1 MPSRVIDNKSPYEI
15 LYNKPPSLD
24 HLRVI
29 GCKANAYNLTT
40 DKFAPKSTPTVLI
53 GYPQNQ
59 KGYLLYDTTTHK
71 VITTR
76 NVTFDEHVFPFH
88 TINTPSPSQSQTD
101 PYNSPLQFT
110 SDPPIT
116 PPPTITSQ
124 PYPPITTTNS
134 PPPSSATP
142 TTPPST
148 PLTQTPT
155 ISQSPAQTAPSQEPI
170 PSPPTAP
177 PPPLRQSTRIKTI
190 PTKLQSFQYQLQR
203 SLIHSFT
210 TKHHTPQNTHGN
222 QHCKASSLKI
232 HKLS

>member
-101 PYNSPLQFT
+101 PY
-110 SDPPIT
+110 
-116 PPPTITSQ
+116 
-124 PYPPITTTNS
+124 
-134 PPPSSATP
+134 SSHLIHQ
-142 TTPPST
+142 SHHH
-148 PLTQTPT
+148 Q
-155 ISQSPAQTAPSQEPI
+155 QSPHNLLLL
-170 PSPPTAP
+170 
-177 PPPLRQSTRIKTI
+177 PLK
-190 PTKLQSFQYQLQR
+190 
-203 SLIHSFT
+203 
-210 TKHHTPQNTHGN
+210 
-222 QHCKASSLKI
+222 
-232 HKLS
+232 HKLHLLQHH